1 MPNTTAYVL
10 VHEAWYT
17 NPQRV
22 QRPTL
27 TVAVRDQD
35 GAEEAEFEFE
45 ELPPGTL
52 APDSSLKLRV
62 FDDAFGALA
71 QLPEFLAALAAERP
85 TTVAELVA
93 ILDRLGAED
102 ITVRTRPGD
111 AR

>member
-1 MPNTTAYVL
+1 MPTTTAYVL

-17 NPQRV
+17 NPARV

-27 TVAVRDQD
+27 TIAIRDQD
-35 GAEEAEFEFE
+35 SDEAAEFEFE

-52 APDSSLKLRV
+52 APDSSLKLRL

-71 QLPEFLAALAAERP
+71 QLPEFLAALSAERP
-85 TTVAELVA
+85 TTIAELVT
-93 ILDRLGAED
+93 ILDRLGARD

-111 AR
+111 ER